1 MLDHLT
7 PFFALAAA
15 ALVLLPLP
23 YHIKSRN
30 VGTLALSI
38 WLFIGNIDGAINSMV
53 WWHSTSNKAAFFCEL
68 SNVHRN
74 SRLQS
79 CDRSQAGKHRIHE
92 AGPRDCIRPT
102 EVGDFR
108 THDYRRCTTRLRGVH
123 DREPNQSVRNPG
135 GGRLLSISEI
145 IMGMGCARRSP
156 CHRGIINFRH
166 LQRRQFQA
174 VLASSASTINQSRY
188 VRLLALTAVDI
199 LLFFPIYL
207 GTTAAEIRSA
217 IVKPYG
223 SWSQVHEDFGI
234 IPEYPAVLIEAQGL
248 GPSIIISK
256 IVCPVSGVICFV
268 LFGLGQEARQ
278 GYKATVFRA
287 LIALK
292 LRKPPKRPTP
302 DLSFPLSRLRPVIAD
317 IEAVTFQSRDDCSA
331 SHRSPASEKFGVY
344 TPKFG
349 EA

>member
-68 SNVHRN
+68 MYIAIPACNLVIARKLESIASTRQVHATASDQR
-74 SRLQS
+74 
-79 CDRSQAGKHRIHE
+79 RSVIFELMITVGAPLVYVAFMIVNQTNRFGILEE
-92 AGPRDCIRPT
+92 AGCWPFLKLSWAWVVLVAAPVI
-102 EVGDFR
+102 V
-108 THDYRRCTTRLRGVH
+108 V
-123 DREPNQSVRNPG
+123 S
-135 GGRLLSISEI
+135 SISVI
-145 IMGMGCARRSP
+145 YSVLA
-156 CHRGIINFRH
+156 FRWFWIR
-166 LQRRQFQA
+166 RRQFQA

-278 GYKATVFRA
+278 GYKATVLRA

-302 DLSFPLSRLRPVIAD
+302 
-317 IEAVTFQSRDDCSA
+317 E
-331 SHRSPASEKFGVY
+331 
-344 TPKFG
+344 
-349 EA
+349 